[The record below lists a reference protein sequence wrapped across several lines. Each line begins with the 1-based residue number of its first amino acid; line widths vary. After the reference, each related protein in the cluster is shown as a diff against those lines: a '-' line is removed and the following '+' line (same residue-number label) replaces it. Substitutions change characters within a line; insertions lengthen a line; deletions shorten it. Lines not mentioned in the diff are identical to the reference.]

1 VTDQPAPLD
10 ADVTPPRAPDT
21 SAPEGSTGGDPT
33 RPTGRT
39 AASDGAPTDGR
50 GAVAAADSTGVAA
63 ATGARPGAGVAADE
77 APAGTTE
84 RDGVDIAIRLEDLT
98 KTYPG
103 ASRPAVGGLNLTI
116 PRGELVA
123 LVGPSGCGKTTTLKM
138 INRLVEPTGGTVWL
152 EGTDIRTLP
161 VHELRRGIGY
171 VIQQAGLFPHRKVRD
186 NIGTVP
192 QLLGWPKARIRQRVG
207 ELAELLDLDPV
218 LLNRYPAA
226 LSGGQQQ
233 RVGVARALAADP
245 PVLLMDE
252 PYSAV
257 DPIVR
262 ARLQD
267 ELLALQRRV
276 QKTIVLVTHDIDEAI
291 KLADRIAILEVGGVL
306 EQVGPPEELL
316 RAPANDFVAD
326 FLGDDRGI
334 KRLSL
339 MRVGQASLSRGPVV
353 SPTAS
358 AEDARAVMVA
368 EGTDWVAVCD
378 GDQLLGWV
386 GDDEI
391 AAATTLAGTHPRPF
405 AAVVYP
411 DTTLK
416 AALDVIVTSRTRV
429 AVVVEDTAGGRR
441 YKGMLTI
448 DDLAE
453 GVTR

>member
-1 VTDQPAPLD
+1 VTDAP
-10 ADVTPPRAPDT
+10 
-21 SAPEGSTGGDPT
+21 
-33 RPTGRT
+33 
-39 AASDGAPTDGR
+39 
-50 GAVAAADSTGVAA
+50 AVAAEAA
-63 ATGARPGAGVAADE
+63 APPTEPGAGAA
-77 APAGTTE
+77 
-84 RDGVDIAIRLEDLT
+84 AIRLERLT
-98 KTYPG
+98 KRYPG
-103 ASRPAVGGLNLTI
+103 ASAPAVNELDLAI

-171 VIQQAGLFPHRKVRD
+171 VIQQAGLFPHRKVAD
-186 NIGTVP
+186 NIATVP
-192 QLLGWPKARIRQRVG
+192 QLAGWSKDRVRARVT
-207 ELAELLDLDPV
+207 ELAELVELDPD
-218 LLNRYPAA
+218 LLDRYPSA

-267 ELLALQRRV
+267 ELIALQQRV

-291 KLADRIAILEVGGVL
+291 KLADRIAILKVGGIL
-306 EQVGPPEELL
+306 AQVDTPEDLL
-316 RAPANDFVAD
+316 RDPVNEFVAD

-339 MRVGQASLSRGPVV
+339 MRVRQARVSPGPVV
-353 SPTAS
+353 APDAS
-358 AEDARAVMVA
+358 AAEARTVMA
-368 EGTDWVAVCD
+368 SQSTDWVAVVDAD
-378 GDQLLGWV
+378 GCLAGWV
-386 GDDEI
+386 G
-391 AAATTLAGTHPRPF
+391 AAALDGATRVSDRAPEPF
-405 AAVVYP
+405 AAVVHP

-416 AALDVIVTSRTRV
+416 AALDGIVTSRTRV
-429 AVVVEDTAGGRR
+429 AVVVDAERR
-441 YKGMLTI
+441 YQGVLTV

-453 GVTR
+453 GVTQ